1 MTLEQATQLQIDL
14 NSQLVESGNVNLTYG
29 VYAIWNSQ
37 VEKGYNV
44 ILYPIVYKAKYEA
57 ADTSGQFSV
66 VRVSIKTQ
74 SAGAQTDEGFINN
87 FNANVANDPEA
98 NNLLKK

>member
-1 MTLEQATQLQIDL
+1 MTLEQATQLQVDL

-29 VYAIWNSQ
+29 VYAIWNQQ

>member
-1 MTLEQATQLQIDL
+1 MTYEQATQLQIDL
-14 NSQLVESGNVNLTYG
+14 NNQLVESGNVNLTYG
-29 VYAIWNSQ
+29 VYAIWNQQ

>member
-1 MTLEQATQLQIDL
+1 MTYEQATQLQIDL

-29 VYAIWNSQ
+29 VYAIWNQQ